1 MLDATMMSEFTIYW
15 VGKLVATFCCIMC
28 KVLAAE

>member
-1 MLDATMMSEFTIYW
+1 MLDATLMLELLIYRIE
-15 VGKLVATFCCIMC
+15 KLVATFCCIMC